1 MVNFGPN
8 TNGSQFF
15 ISSIALPS
23 FDAKYFVLG
32 EVISGMD
39 VSNTIMNY
47 ASSLCSSPFDIS
59 SRAKWKQ
66 NGLTVAGGNGYGN
79 EINQLSSPR
88 GLYVD
93 DDDQTI
99 YATDY
104 MNYRIVEWK
113 YGVTSGQV
121 VVGGNG
127 QGNGIQ

>member
-47 ASSLCSSPFDIS
+47 GTVTGQPNVDI
-59 SRAKWKQ
+59 
-66 NGLTVAGGNGYGN
+66 
-79 EINQLSSPR
+79 
-88 GLYVD
+88 
-93 DDDQTI
+93 
-99 YATDY
+99 
-104 MNYRIVEWK
+104 MIV
-113 YGVTSGQV
+113 
-121 VVGGNG
+121 NC
-127 QGNGIQ
+127 GIIDNN

>member
-1 MVNFGPN
+1 MLRSWNIASVV
-8 TNGSQFF
+8 QFYRYL
-15 ISSIALPS
+15 IS
-23 FDAKYFVLG
+23 
-32 EVISGMD
+32 
-39 VSNTIMNY
+39 